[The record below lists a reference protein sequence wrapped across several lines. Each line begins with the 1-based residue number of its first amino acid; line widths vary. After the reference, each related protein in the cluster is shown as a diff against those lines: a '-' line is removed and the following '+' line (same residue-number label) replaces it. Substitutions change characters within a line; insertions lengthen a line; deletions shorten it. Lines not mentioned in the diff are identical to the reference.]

1 MKKQRSGPVRPAQR
15 GGTFLGFAFGV
26 VVGLGVALA
35 VAVYVTKVPVPF
47 VDKGVVRSAEQE
59 KNEAERN
66 KGWNPNAQIGGGR
79 GDTKTAPAVP
89 VPTPDAEGSIVVTPG
104 AAPEQAPAKPVPEA
118 KAPESKAPTPPA
130 DAKTAK
136 PESKPESKPAKPGAS
151 DDPLGDLVRS
161 RVGTAAAPEPFIYFV
176 QAGAYRSPDDAETQR
191 AKLAMLGFNAQ
202 VTEREQSGRP
212 VYRVRVGPFKQLN
225 QAEGAVEQ
233 LGGHGVESALVRV
246 QQAEEPV
253 KR

>member
-1 MKKQRSGPVRPAQR
+1 MKKQRSGPVRPVQR
-15 GGTFLGFAFGV
+15 GGTFIGFAFGV

-79 GDTKTAPAVP
+79 GDTKPAPAVP
-89 VPTPDAEGSIVVTPG
+89 VPAPDAEGSIVVTPG
-104 AAPEQAPAKPVPEA
+104 SAPEQAPAKPAPET
-118 KAPESKAPTPPA
+118 KAPETKVAPA
-130 DAKTAK
+130 DAKVAK
-136 PESKPESKPAKPGAS
+136 PEPKPAKPGAS

-161 RVGTAAAPEPFIYFV
+161 RVGTPAAPEPFIYFV

-225 QAEGAVEQ
+225 QAEGTVEQ

-246 QQAEEPV
+246 QQSEEPV